1 MCVSVCVRSRGESA
15 TLIVKRFRKKTME
28 LLAGLQEYVDMW
40 MLHEQ
45 AKYLNALILS
55 KLMLGKRGTC
65 KLTVFGCQCCSAA
78 GGS

>member
-1 MCVSVCVRSRGESA
+1 
-15 TLIVKRFRKKTME
+15 ME